1 MSAPE
6 RGTPTAGAGRRVLVT
21 GGASGLGAALV
32 AAFAA
37 RGDRVVA
44 TDLAERV
51 PDTLP
56 QDVTYL
62 RLDVTSDD
70 DWAAA
75 LTHVEERWSG
85 LDVLVNNA
93 GIAAGGR
100 IDVLTVEDWRRI
112 TEINLFGVVRG
123 CRTFTPLFKR
133 QGSGHVVNVASMA
146 GLVHPPVMSSYNAV
160 KAAVVALSET
170 LRHELA
176 PYGVAASVVCPS
188 FFRTNLAASLS
199 GSDPEVE
206 ASATRLINGSRLSA
220 DEVAAR
226 VLRGTDRRR
235 PVILTDREG
244 RAAVL
249 AKRWLRP
256 LYDRAMR
263 RVAEGVRGRVER
275 PSPTPEDPTEN
286 RV

>member
-1 MSAPE
+1 MTAPG
-6 RGTPTAGAGRRVLVT
+6 RDTPPTGSGRRVLVT

-37 RGDRVVA
+37 RGDRVIA
-44 TDLAERV
+44 TDLAGHA
-51 PDTLP
+51 PDSLP
-56 QDVTYL
+56 DGVGYL
-62 RLDVTSDD
+62 RLDVTSDE

-75 LTHVEERWSG
+75 LAHVEGGWNG

-123 CRTFTPLFKR
+123 CRVFTPLFKR
-133 QGSGHVVNVASMA
+133 QGSGHLVNIASMA

-170 LRHELA
+170 LQHELA
-176 PYGVAASVVCPS
+176 PYGVATSVACPS
-188 FFRTNLAASLS
+188 FFRTNLASSLS

-226 VLRGTDRRR
+226 VLRGVERRR
-235 PVILTDREG
+235 PVILTDRDG
-244 RAAVL
+244 RTAVL

-263 RVAEGVRGRVER
+263 RVAEGVHRRVE
-275 PSPTPEDPTEN
+275 PAAPAADHPTEN
-286 RV
+286 A